1 MNTKKKIIISAGG
14 TGGHIYPAIAVA
26 QALQKRLNNEVEF
39 LFVGASDRME
49 MEKVPKAGFKIV
61 GLWISGLQRRIT
73 YKNILFPFKVIS
85 SIVKSFGIINNF
97 KPDAVIGFGGY
108 ASSAV
113 LYAASL
119 KKLPTLIHEQN
130 SYAGI
135 TNKILKDKVNKICV
149 AYDNMEKF
157 FPANKLVKTGNP
169 IRQDLMDVTRKR
181 SEAIEFFKLDS
192 NKKTVLVLGGSL
204 GARTINESVFEGLEK
219 LKAANINLIW
229 QTGKNFSKINSNKDP
244 DKSGLNSKKSANSS
258 ENNSSLEFRISNFQ
272 IREFIYEMDLA
283 YAAADVVIS
292 RAGALSIAELAQV
305 AKPVI
310 LVPSPNVAEDHQT
323 KNAMALVNKN
333 AAILV
338 KDIDARNNL
347 ITETLNLVNDSNKQA
362 ELVKNI
368 RTFAMPNAAELIVD
382 EVIKLMK

>member
-73 YKNILFPFKVIS
+73 YKNFLFPIKVITS
-85 SIVKSFGIINNF
+85 VLKSFGIINKF
-97 KPDAVIGFGGY
+97 KPDVVIGFGGY

-149 AYDNMEKF
+149 AYDHMEKF

-169 IRQDLMDVTRKR
+169 IRQDLMDVSSKR
-181 SEAIEFFKLDS
+181 NEAFDFFKLDLA
-192 NKKTVLVLGGSL
+192 KKTVLVIGGSL
-204 GARTINESVFEGLEK
+204 GARTINESIFEGIDK
-219 LKAANINLIW
+219 LKEANINLIW
-229 QTGKNFSKINSNKDP
+229 QTGKNFDKANKIQHPTFN
-244 DKSGLNSKKSANSS
+244 
-258 ENNSSLEFRISNFQ
+258 IQ
-272 IREFIYEMDLA
+272 HFIYEMDLA
-283 YAAADVVIS
+283 YAAADLVIS

-323 KNAMALVNKN
+323 KNAMALVNVN

-338 KDIDARNNL
+338 KDIDAKNNL
-347 ITETLNLVNDSNKQA
+347 ITETLNLINDSNKQVD
-362 ELVKNI
+362 LVKNI
-368 RTFAMPNAAELIVD
+368 SNFALPNAAELIVD

>member
-1 MNTKKKIIISAGG
+1 MNSKKKIIISAGG

-49 MEKVPKAGFKIV
+49 MEKVPKAGYKIE

-73 YKNILFPFKVIS
+73 YKNLLFPIKVVS
-85 SIVKSFGIINNF
+85 SILKSFGIINSF

-135 TNKILKDKVNKICV
+135 TNKILKDKVNTICV

-169 IRQDLMDVTRKR
+169 IRQDLLDVSSKKQQAMD
-181 SEAIEFFKLDS
+181 FFKLDA
-192 NKKTVLVLGGSL
+192 NKKTILVIGGSL
-204 GARTINESVFEGLEK
+204 GARTINESIFEGLDKIKE
-219 LKAANINLIW
+219 ANVNLIW
-229 QTGKNFSKINSNKDP
+229 QTGKNFDKVNSNIEII
-244 DKSGLNSKKSANSS
+244 NSKKEDNAL
-258 ENNSSLEFRISNFQ
+258 ENNSSLEFRISD
-272 IREFIYEMDLA
+272 FIYEMDLA
-283 YAAADVVIS
+283 YAAADAVIS

-338 KDIDARNNL
+338 KDIDAKNNL
-347 ITETLNLVNDSNKQA
+347 VSETLNLITNENKQA
-362 ELVKNI
+362 ELVNQIK
-368 RTFAMPNAAELIVD
+368 TFAMPNAAELIVD

>member
-1 MNTKKKIIISAGG
+1 MNSKKKIIISAGG

-49 MEKVPKAGFKIV
+49 MEKVPKAGYKIE

-73 YKNILFPFKVIS
+73 YKNLLFPIKVIS
-85 SIVKSFGIINNF
+85 SVLKSFGIINRF

-135 TNKILKDKVNKICV
+135 TNKILKDKVNTICV
-149 AYDNMEKF
+149 AYDNMKKF

-169 IRQDLMDVTRKR
+169 IRQDLLDVSSKKQQ
-181 SEAIEFFKLDS
+181 AMEFFKLDA
-192 NKKTVLVLGGSL
+192 NKKTILVIGGSL
-204 GARTINESVFEGLEK
+204 GARTINESIFEGLNKIKE
-219 LKAANINLIW
+219 ANVNLIW
-229 QTGKNFSKINSNKDP
+229 QTGKNFDKINPNIEI
-244 DKSGLNSKKSANSS
+244 LNSKKEDNAL
-258 ENNSSLEFRISNFQ
+258 ENNSSLEFRISD
-272 IREFIYEMDLA
+272 FIYEMDMA

-338 KDIDARNNL
+338 KDVDAKNNL
-347 ITETLNLVNDSNKQA
+347 VNETLNLITNENKQA
-362 ELVKNI
+362 DLVNQIK
-368 RTFAMPNAAELIVD
+368 TFAMPNAAELIVD

>member
-1 MNTKKKIIISAGG
+1 MNIKKKIIISAGG

-73 YKNILFPFKVIS
+73 YKNFLFPIKVIS
-85 SIVKSFGIINNF
+85 SVLKSFGIINKF
-97 KPDAVIGFGGY
+97 KPDVVIGFGGY

-149 AYDNMEKF
+149 AYDHMEKF

-169 IRQDLMDVTRKR
+169 IRQDLMDVSSKR
-181 SEAIEFFKLDS
+181 NEAFDFFKLDS
-192 NKKTVLVLGGSL
+192 AKKTVLVIGGSL
-204 GARTINESVFEGLEK
+204 GARTINESVFDGLDH
-219 LKAANINLIW
+219 LKEANINLIW
-229 QTGKNFSKINSNKDP
+229 QTGKNFDKANKIQHPTFN
-244 DKSGLNSKKSANSS
+244 
-258 ENNSSLEFRISNFQ
+258 IQ
-272 IREFIYEMDLA
+272 HFIYEMDLA
-283 YAAADVVIS
+283 YAAADLVIS

-323 KNAMALVNKN
+323 KNAMALVNVN

-338 KDIDARNNL
+338 KDIDAKNNL
-347 ITETLNLVNDSNKQA
+347 ITETLNLINDSNKQVD
-362 ELVKNI
+362 LVKNI
-368 RTFAMPNAAELIVD
+368 SNFALPNAAELIVD

>member
-26 QALQKRLNNEVEF
+26 QALQKRLNNEVDF

-73 YKNILFPFKVIS
+73 YKNFLFPIKVIIS
-85 SIVKSFGIINNF
+85 VLKSFGIINKF
-97 KPDAVIGFGGY
+97 KPDVVIGFGGY

-149 AYDNMEKF
+149 AYDHMEKF

-169 IRQDLMDVTRKR
+169 IRQDLMDVTSKR
-181 SEAIEFFKLDS
+181 NEALGFFNLDAT
-192 NKKTVLVLGGSL
+192 KKTVLVIGGSL
-204 GARTINESVFEGLEK
+204 GAKTINESIFEGLEK
-219 LKAANINLIW
+219 LKNANINLIW
-229 QTGKNFSKINSNKDP
+229 QIGKNF
-244 DKSGLNSKKSANSS
+244 DKVN
-258 ENNSSLEFRISNFQ
+258 NFQ
-272 IREFIYEMDLA
+272 HPTFNIQHFIYEMDLA
-283 YAAADVVIS
+283 YAVADVVIS

-323 KNAMALVNKN
+323 KNAKAIVDKNGALMLKENELDEKFNVVFSD
-333 AAILV
+333 LV
-338 KDIDARNNL
+338 ANENL
-347 ITETLNLVNDSNKQA
+347 QK
-362 ELVKNI
+362 ELSQNI
-368 RTFAMPNAAELIVD
+368 KKLAKIHATSDIVD
-382 EVIKLMK
+382 EIVKLIK

>member
-1 MNTKKKIIISAGG
+1 MNSKKKIIISAGG

-49 MEKVPKAGFKIV
+49 MEKVPKAGYKIE

-73 YKNILFPFKVIS
+73 YKNLLFPIKVVS
-85 SIVKSFGIINNF
+85 SILKSFGIINKF

-135 TNKILKDKVNKICV
+135 TNKILKDKVNTICV

-169 IRQDLMDVTRKR
+169 IRQDLLDVSSKKQQAMD
-181 SEAIEFFKLDS
+181 FFKLDA
-192 NKKTVLVLGGSL
+192 NKKTILVIGGSL
-204 GARTINESVFEGLEK
+204 GARTINESIFEGLNKIKE
-219 LKAANINLIW
+219 ANVNLIW
-229 QTGKNFSKINSNKDP
+229 QTGKNFQINAKNEIR
-244 DKSGLNSKKSANSS
+244 NSKKSANSF
-258 ENNSSLEFRISNFQ
+258 ENNSSLEFDFSIFK
-272 IREFIYEMDLA
+272 IFDFIYEMDMA

-338 KDIDARNNL
+338 KDVDAKNNL
-347 ITETLNLVNDSNKQA
+347 VSETLNLITNENKQA
-362 ELVKNI
+362 ELVNQIK
-368 RTFAMPNAAELIVD
+368 TFAMPNAAELIVD

>member
-1 MNTKKKIIISAGG
+1 MNIKKKIIISAGG
-14 TGGHIYPAIAVA
+14 TGGHIYPAISVA

-73 YKNILFPFKVIS
+73 YKNFLFPIKVIS
-85 SIVKSFGIINNF
+85 SVLKSFGIINKF
-97 KPDAVIGFGGY
+97 KPDIVIGFGGY

-119 KKLPTLIHEQN
+119 KKFPTLIHEQN

-149 AYDNMEKF
+149 AYDHMEKF

-169 IRQDLMDVTRKR
+169 IRQDLMDVSSKR
-181 SEAIEFFKLDS
+181 NEAFDFFKLDS
-192 NKKTVLVLGGSL
+192 AKKTVLVIGGSL
-204 GARTINESVFEGLEK
+204 GARTINESVFDGLDQ
-219 LKAANINLIW
+219 LKEANINLIW
-229 QTGKNFSKINSNKDP
+229 QTGKNFDKANKIQHPTFN
-244 DKSGLNSKKSANSS
+244 
-258 ENNSSLEFRISNFQ
+258 IQ
-272 IREFIYEMDLA
+272 HFIYEMDLA
-283 YAAADVVIS
+283 YAAADLVIS

-323 KNAMALVNKN
+323 KNAMALVNVN

-338 KDIDARNNL
+338 KDIDAKNNL
-347 ITETLNLVNDSNKQA
+347 ITETLNLINDSNKQVD
-362 ELVKNI
+362 LVKNI
-368 RTFAMPNAAELIVD
+368 SNFALPNAAELIVD

>member
-1 MNTKKKIIISAGG
+1 MNSKKKIIISAGG

-49 MEKVPKAGFKIV
+49 MEKVPKAGYKIE

-73 YKNILFPFKVIS
+73 YKNLLFPIKVVS
-85 SIVKSFGIINNF
+85 SILKSFGIINRF

-135 TNKILKDKVNKICV
+135 TNKILKDKVNTICV

-169 IRQDLMDVTRKR
+169 IRQDLLDVSSKKQQ
-181 SEAIEFFKLDS
+181 AMAFFKLDA
-192 NKKTVLVLGGSL
+192 NKKTILVIGGSL
-204 GARTINESVFEGLEK
+204 GARTINESIFEGLDKIKE
-219 LKAANINLIW
+219 ANVNLIW
-229 QTGKNFSKINSNKDP
+229 QTGKNFQINAKNEIR
-244 DKSGLNSKKSANSS
+244 NSKKSANSF
-258 ENNSSLEFRISNFQ
+258 ENNSSLEFDFSIFK
-272 IREFIYEMDLA
+272 IFDFIYEMDMA

-338 KDIDARNNL
+338 KDVDAKNNL
-347 ITETLNLVNDSNKQA
+347 VSETLNLITNENKQA
-362 ELVKNI
+362 ELVNQI
-368 RTFAMPNAAELIVD
+368 NTFAMPNAAELIVD

>member
-26 QALQKRLNNEVEF
+26 QALQKRLNNEVDF

-49 MEKVPKAGFKIV
+49 MEKVPKAGFEIV

-73 YKNILFPFKVIS
+73 YKNFLFPIKVIIS
-85 SIVKSFGIINNF
+85 VLKSFGIINKF
-97 KPDAVIGFGGY
+97 KPDVVIGFGGY

-149 AYDNMEKF
+149 AYDHMEKF

-169 IRQDLMDVTRKR
+169 IRQDLMDVSSKR
-181 SEAIEFFKLDS
+181 NEAIDFFKLDS
-192 NKKTVLVLGGSL
+192 AKKTVLVLGGSL
-204 GARTINESVFEGLEK
+204 GARTINESIFDGLDK
-219 LKAANINLIW
+219 LKNANINLIW
-229 QTGKNFSKINSNKDP
+229 QTGKNFDKANKIQHPTFN
-244 DKSGLNSKKSANSS
+244 
-258 ENNSSLEFRISNFQ
+258 IQ
-272 IREFIYEMDLA
+272 HFIYEMDLA

-323 KNAMALVNKN
+323 KNAMALVNVN

-338 KDIDARNNL
+338 KDMDAKNNL
-347 ITETLNLVNDSNKQA
+347 ITETLNLISDSNKQA
-362 ELVKNI
+362 DLVKNI
-368 RTFAMPNAAELIVD
+368 NLFAMPNAADLIVD

>member
-73 YKNILFPFKVIS
+73 YKNFLFPVKVIS
-85 SIVKSFGIINNF
+85 SVLKSFGIINKF
-97 KPDAVIGFGGY
+97 KPDVVIGFGGY

-113 LYAASL
+113 LFAASL
-119 KKLPTLIHEQN
+119 KKIPTLIHEQN

-135 TNKILKDKVNKICV
+135 TNKVLKDKVNKICV
-149 AYDNMEKF
+149 AYEHMEKF

-169 IRQDLMDVTRKR
+169 IRQDLMDVTSKR
-181 SEAIEFFKLDS
+181 NEAVGFFNLDAT
-192 NKKTVLVLGGSL
+192 KKTVLVIGGSL
-204 GARTINESVFEGLEK
+204 GAKTINESIFEGLDK
-219 LKAANINLIW
+219 LKNANINLIW
-229 QTGKNFSKINSNKDP
+229 QTGKNF
-244 DKSGLNSKKSANSS
+244 DKVN
-258 ENNSSLEFRISNFQ
+258 NFQ
-272 IREFIYEMDLA
+272 HPTFNIQDFIYEMDLA

-323 KNAMALVNKN
+323 KNAMALVNVN

-338 KDIDARNNL
+338 KDMDAKNNL
-347 ITETLNLVNDSNKQA
+347 ITETLNLINDSIKQV

-368 RTFAMPNAAELIVD
+368 GTFAMPDAAELIVD
-382 EVIKLMK
+382 EVIKLIK

>member
-73 YKNILFPFKVIS
+73 YKNFLFPIKVITS
-85 SIVKSFGIINNF
+85 VLKSFGIINNF

-149 AYDNMEKF
+149 AYDHMEKF
-157 FPANKLVKTGNP
+157 FPVSKLVKTGNP
-169 IRQDLMDVTRKR
+169 IRQDLMDVSSKR
-181 SEAIEFFKLDS
+181 NEAIDFFKLDAD
-192 NKKTVLVLGGSL
+192 KKTVLVIGGSL
-204 GARTINESVFEGLEK
+204 GARTINESIFEGLDQ
-219 LKAANINLIW
+219 LKEANINLIW
-229 QTGKNFSKINSNKDP
+229 QTGKNF
-244 DKSGLNSKKSANSS
+244 DKAN
-258 ENNSSLEFRISNFQ
+258 NIQHPTFNIQ
-272 IREFIYEMDLA
+272 HFIYEMDLA
-283 YAAADVVIS
+283 YAAADLVIS

-323 KNAMALVNKN
+323 KNAMALVNVN

-338 KDIDARNNL
+338 KDIDAKNNL
-347 ITETLNLVNDSNKQA
+347 IKETLNLINDSNKQA
-362 ELVKNI
+362 DLVKNI
-368 RTFAMPNAAELIVD
+368 SKFAMPNAAELIVD